1 MRQSRPVPARFSK
14 LAPLALAAALAAG
27 LCGPAQAQASAAF
40 HTSRDLAIGAQA
52 MGPALNE
59 LARQAG
65 LQLMFPPALVAGKT
79 APAVSG
85 RLTPRQA
92 VDRLL
97 AGSGLAAELNG
108 DAVVVKP
115 APPAAAGD
123 HSTLP
128 AVTVSAEGPSDGI
141 TESTGSYTTRATGA
155 GTRMALSLRETPQSV
170 SVVGRQQIEDQN
182 LTTLVDVLRQTP
194 GIVAD
199 RLDERVS
206 FSSRGFALGTM
217 IDGVPTL
224 SYNTVAGE
232 SSMAS
237 TSIYDRVEVIRG
249 AAGLLN
255 GAGSPGGSV
264 NLVRKRPTAEF
275 SGHVTAGFGS
285 WNRYTSEVDVGGSL
299 NAAGTVR
306 GRVVA
311 SHTAGDS
318 FIENKKQREDVFYGI
333 AEMDVA
339 PGTLL
344 TAGYEYQKTGIDGA
358 NFGQAPLFYRNG
370 LATQL
375 PRSYNSSTPW
385 STWDMT
391 TQRLFVNLDHR
402 FGNGWRLKADAA
414 YAKNDR
420 ERFSGDLWLYPANI
434 SPSANLGLV
443 QLANNPANSTN
454 KSLDVYATGPFDLFG
469 RTHEASVGF
478 NINRYDYG
486 YGNWGAVPNAFDR
499 RTVSIFSL
507 GSIAQPAFNY
517 PLNHFDGTTE
527 EKGLY
532 AAARFK
538 PLDALSVLVGG
549 RVSWYENQSSQRLW
563 TNGTR
568 GALVT
573 NKPVKEDA
581 VFTPYVGVVYDLS
594 KEYSLYASYTDIF
607 QPNTVRDAS
616 NQVLDPKR
624 GTNSELG
631 IKGEHWGGRLNTSFA
646 VFRTQEDNLA
656 VLDSGAPLLADG
668 TAPYRAVKGAR
679 SKGFEFTVSGELAR
693 GWQVMGGY
701 TYHAKRDNKDVLLN
715 PTYPR
720 RLFRVATSYRF
731 PGDWSALTIGG
742 SVSYQ
747 SDIYYDES
755 YGTGRATQG
764 GLTLISL
771 MARYEF
777 SKQLSATL
785 NIENLSDKRYY
796 TGLGGYNGY
805 TYGAPRNAWLKATYK
820 F

>member
-1 MRQSRPVPARFSK
+1 MRQPRFV
-14 LAPLALAAALAAG
+14 LAPLALVAAATAFAASLSATAHAQQPQAAG
-27 LCGPAQAQASAAF
+27 VF
-40 HTSRDLAIGAQA
+40 NTSRPLAITAQPL
-52 MGPALNE
+52 GPALNE

-85 RLTPRQA
+85 NLTPRDA
-92 VDRLL
+92 VGRLL

-108 DAVVVKP
+108 NAVVVKP
-115 APPAAAGD
+115 VRAASGAD
-123 HSTLP
+123 EATLP
-128 AVTVSAEGPSDGI
+128 AVTVSAQGPADTT
-141 TESTGSYTTRATGA
+141 TEATGSYTTRATGA

-170 SVVGRQQIEDQN
+170 SVIGRQQIEDQN
-182 LTTLVDVLRQTP
+182 LSTLVDVLRQTP

-199 RLDERVS
+199 RLDERVT
-206 FSSRGFALGTM
+206 FSSRGFALGTL

-264 NLVRKRPTAEF
+264 NLVRKRPGTEF

-285 WNRYTSEVDVGGSL
+285 WNRYTSELDMGGSL
-299 NAAGTVR
+299 NAAGTLR

-318 FIENKKQREDVFYGI
+318 FIDHKKQAEDVFYGI
-333 AEMDVA
+333 AELDLS
-339 PGTLL
+339 PRTLL
-344 TAGYEYQKTGIDGA
+344 SAGYEYQKTAIDGA
-358 NFGQAPLFYRNG
+358 NFGQSPLFYRNG
-370 LATQL
+370 LATSL

-402 FGNGWRLKADAA
+402 FDNGWRLKADAA
-414 YAKNDR
+414 YARNDR
-420 ERFSGDLWLYPANI
+420 ERFSGDLWLYPAALN
-434 SPSANLGLV
+434 PLTNLGVV
-443 QLANNPANSTN
+443 QVANNPAESNN
-454 KSLDVYATGPFDLFG
+454 KSLDVYATGPFALFG
-469 RTHEASVGF
+469 RTHEASVGL
-478 NINRYDYG
+478 NINRYSYG

-499 RTVSIFSL
+499 RTVSIFNL
-507 GSIAQPAFNY
+507 GAIAQPSFDY
-517 PLNHFDGTTE
+517 PLNQFNGKTE

-532 AAARFK
+532 GAVRLR
-538 PLDALSVLVGG
+538 PTDALSVLVGG
-549 RVSWYENQSSQRLW
+549 RVSWYETTSSQRLW

-607 QPNTVRDAS
+607 QPNTLRDAS

-624 GTNSELG
+624 GTNTELG
-631 IKGEHWGGRLNTSFA
+631 IKGEHWDGKLNTSFA

-656 VLDSGAPLLADG
+656 VLDSGAPLLGDG

-679 SKGFEFTVSGELAR
+679 SKGFEATVSGELAR

-701 TYHAKRDNKDVLLN
+701 TYHAKRDNKEVLLN

-720 RLFRVATSYRF
+720 RLLRVATSYRF
-731 PGDWSALTIGG
+731 PGDWSKLTIGG

-764 GLTLISL
+764 GLTLIGL
-771 MARYEF
+771 MARYDF
-777 SKQLSATL
+777 NKQLSASL
-785 NIENLSDKRYY
+785 NIENLGDKRYY

-805 TYGAPRNAWLKATYK
+805 TYGAPRNAWVKATYR